1 MKIQN
6 INPVNFGKHSVTRKV
21 ESGEEDFIFL
31 NQSDKLTVIYDMLCE
46 QKDSLKSLS
55 DRQYDRHNALK
66 SDLKTLSLNQQ
77 KMHDFNKHA
86 FDVIAAKIIIDLK
99 KSLSLRLVAAI
110 PFVNQYKRW
119 NNESIDNYFNIL
131 AKCDIIVLCN
141 REYTN
146 TCLLDRNKWMVDN
159 SSKVIAVY
167 NGSGIGGTAH
177 CVNYALRMK
186 KKVDV
191 IRP

>member
-1 MKIQN
+1 ML
-6 INPVNFGKHSVTRKV
+6 
-21 ESGEEDFIFL
+21 DFI
-31 NQSDKLTVIYDMLCE
+31 KELTKFNIIDTKTYIGDVTNTCCFTGHRPQTIPYLYND
-46 QKDSLKSLS
+46 KSL
-55 DRQYDRHNALK
+55 DYIKLKNNLNKMINDNVQNYGTQTFITGMALGI
-66 SDLKTLSLNQQ
+66 
-77 KMHDFNKHA
+77 
-86 FDVIAAKIIIDLK
+86 DVIAAKIIIDLK

-159 SSKVIAVY
+159 SSRIIAVY

-186 KKVDV
+186 KKVDI